1 MNINPFSHAELLDTK
16 KSLTS
21 GKSSGPDGIPP
32 EIFKYCDLDDFVLYF
47 CNKALMEGLKP
58 TQWSSLHIVPVPKSG
73 DLRITSNYRGISLTC
88 IITKLY
94 NKMLLNR
101 IRPYIDKYLRNNQ
114 NGFRAGRSIT
124 SQILALRRIIEGIKS
139 NQLSAIITFVDFRKA
154 FDSISRTTM
163 FKILSAYGIPQ
174 ELVTAIALIYDDMR
188 AKVLTP
194 DGETEWFNMYT
205 GVMQG
210 DTLSPYLFIIVLD
223 YVLRQTTEGK
233 EEELGFTLTP
243 RKTRRVGPK
252 IVTDLDFAD
261 DLAIIFNHV
270 NQAPPRPFY
279 ISLKMQLEQLD

>member
-1 MNINPFSHAELLDTK
+1 
-16 KSLTS
+16 
-21 GKSSGPDGIPP
+21 
-32 EIFKYCDLDDFVLYF
+32 
-47 CNKALMEGLKP
+47 MEGLKP

-101 IRPYIDKYLRNNQ
+101 IRPYIDKHLRNNQ
-114 NGFRAGRSIT
+114 NGFRAGRSTT

-210 DTLSPYLFIIVLD
+210 LSP
-223 YVLRQTTEGK
+223 
-233 EEELGFTLTP
+233 
-243 RKTRRVGPK
+243 
-252 IVTDLDFAD
+252 
-261 DLAIIFNHV
+261 
-270 NQAPPRPFY
+270 
-279 ISLKMQLEQLD
+279 